1 MRFRQHMGQKDFWK
15 RPEQERQVCINALT
29 FVYLNLDNEDGSRP
43 TAQQLETWAA
53 VFEAAL
59 MEYNRRGLFAEH
71 RI

>member
-1 MRFRQHMGQKDFWK
+1 LVLVSEVGRVVGIK
-15 RPEQERQVCINALT
+15 RIT
-29 FVYLNLDNEDGSRP
+29 YLNLDNEDGSRP